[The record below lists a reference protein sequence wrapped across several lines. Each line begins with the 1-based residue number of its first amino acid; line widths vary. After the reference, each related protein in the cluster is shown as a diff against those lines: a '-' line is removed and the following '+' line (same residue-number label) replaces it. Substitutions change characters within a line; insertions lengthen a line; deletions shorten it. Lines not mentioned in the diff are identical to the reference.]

1 MNYNVG
7 LDNYLLPT
15 TYYPL
20 PTNKR
25 RKMQKKIE
33 TVKTLLDSLPFI
45 RKFYGKTIVIK
56 YGGSAQIDEKL
67 KESFAIDILMLYMVG
82 IKPVIVHGGGKR
94 ITEILTA
101 LNVKT
106 EFKDGVRVTTKE
118 SIKIAEMVLSG
129 EINKEIVNMLNQHGA
144 KAIGIS
150 GKDMSFMRAKS
161 LIGYTGEITSINGVF
176 INKLLSENLIP
187 VIAPI
192 AAGDNATHPGFN
204 INADTAASEIAA
216 AIDAKRVI
224 FLTDTSGVLDKNK
237 NLISSLT
244 KEEIRNLKKDG
255 IIAGG
260 MIPKVDAA
268 LKAVE
273 RGVEKAHI
281 IDGRVE
287 HSILL
292 ELLTSEGIGT
302 EIKEK

>member
-1 MNYNVG
+1 M
-7 LDNYLLPT
+7 
-15 TYYPL
+15 
-20 PTNKR
+20 K
-25 RKMQKKIE
+25 KKIQ

-56 YGGSAQIDEKL
+56 YGGAAQIDEKL
-67 KESFAIDILMLYMVG
+67 KESFAVDILMLYMVG
-82 IKPVIVHGGGKR
+82 MKPVIVHGGGKR

-106 EFKDGVRVTTKE
+106 EFKDGVRVTTEE

-144 KAIGIS
+144 KAIGIN
-150 GKDMSFMRAKS
+150 GKDMSFIKAKS
-161 LIGYTGEITSINGVF
+161 LVGYTGEITSIDGVF

-192 AAGDNATHPGFN
+192 AAGDNATHPGYN

-224 FLTDTSGVLDKNK
+224 FLTDTPGVLDKEK
-237 NLISSLT
+237 SLISSLT
-244 KEEIRNLKKDG
+244 KDEIEKLKQDG
-255 IIAGG
+255 TIAGG

-268 LKAVE
+268 LRAVE

-302 EIKEK
+302 EIKS

>member
-1 MNYNVG
+1 
-7 LDNYLLPT
+7 
-15 TYYPL
+15 
-20 PTNKR
+20 
-25 RKMQKKIE
+25 MQKKIE

-56 YGGSAQIDEKL
+56 YGGAAQIDEKL

-106 EFKDGVRVTTKE
+106 EFKDGVRVTTAE

-144 KAIGIS
+144 KAIGIN
-150 GKDMSFMRAKS
+150 GKDMSFMKAKS
-161 LIGYTGEITSINGVF
+161 LVGYTGEITSIDGVF
-176 INKLLSENLIP
+176 VNKLLSENLIP

-192 AAGDNATHPGFN
+192 AAGDSATHPGYN

-224 FLTDTSGVLDKNK
+224 FLTDTPGVLDKDK
-237 NLISSLT
+237 NLISSL
-244 KEEIRNLKKDG
+244 KKDEIEKLKKDG
-255 IIAGG
+255 TIAGG

-281 IDGRVE
+281 IDGRIE

-302 EIKEK
+302 EIKEN

>member
-1 MNYNVG
+1 
-7 LDNYLLPT
+7 
-15 TYYPL
+15 
-20 PTNKR
+20 
-25 RKMQKKIE
+25 MQKKIE

-56 YGGSAQIDEKL
+56 YGGSAQIDERL
-67 KESFAIDILMLYMVG
+67 KESFAIDILMLYMIG
-82 IKPVIVHGGGKR
+82 LKPVIVHGGGKR

-106 EFKDGVRVTTKE
+106 EFKDGVRVTTEE

-144 KAIGIS
+144 KAIGIN
-150 GKDMSFMRAKS
+150 GKDMSFMKAKS
-161 LIGYTGEITSINGVF
+161 LVGYTGEITSIDGVF

-192 AAGDNATHPGFN
+192 ATGDSATHPGYN

-224 FLTDTSGVLDKNK
+224 FLTDTPGVLDKNK

-244 KEEIRNLKKDG
+244 KDEIEKLKNDG
-255 IIAGG
+255 TIAGG

-268 LKAVE
+268 LTAVE

-281 IDGRVE
+281 IDGRIE

>member
-1 MNYNVG
+1 
-7 LDNYLLPT
+7 
-15 TYYPL
+15 
-20 PTNKR
+20 
-25 RKMQKKIE
+25 MQKKIE
-33 TVKTLLDSLPFI
+33 TVKTLLDALPFI

-106 EFKDGVRVTTKE
+106 EFKDGVRVTTEE

-144 KAIGIS
+144 KAIGIN
-150 GKDMSFMRAKS
+150 GKDMAFMKAKS
-161 LIGYTGEITSINGVF
+161 LLGYTGEIISVDGVF
-176 INKLLSENLIP
+176 INKLISENLIP

-192 AAGDNATHPGFN
+192 AAGDAPTHPGYN
-204 INADTAASEIAA
+204 INADTAASEIAV
-216 AIDAKRVI
+216 AIGAKRVV
-224 FLTDTSGVLDKNK
+224 FLTDTPGVLDENR
-237 NLISSLT
+237 NLISSLNE
-244 KEEIRNLKKDG
+244 KEINSLKDKKV
-255 IIAGG
+255 IAGG

-268 LKAVE
+268 LDAIKK
-273 RGVEKAHI
+273 GVEKAHI

-292 ELLTSEGIGT
+292 ELLTSDGIGT
-302 EIKEK
+302 EIRR

>member
-1 MNYNVG
+1 
-7 LDNYLLPT
+7 
-15 TYYPL
+15 
-20 PTNKR
+20 
-25 RKMQKKIE
+25 MQKKIE

-56 YGGSAQIDEKL
+56 YGGAAQIDEKL

-106 EFKDGVRVTTKE
+106 EFKDGVRVTTAE

-144 KAIGIS
+144 KAIGIN
-150 GKDMSFMRAKS
+150 GKDMSFMKAKS
-161 LIGYTGEITSINGVF
+161 LVGYTGEITSIDGVF
-176 INKLLSENLIP
+176 VNKLLSENLIP

-192 AAGDNATHPGFN
+192 AAGDNATHPGYN

-224 FLTDTSGVLDKNK
+224 FLTDTPGVLDKNK

-244 KEEIRNLKKDG
+244 KDEIEKLKNDG
-255 IIAGG
+255 TIAGG

-268 LKAVE
+268 LRAVE

-281 IDGRVE
+281 IDGRIE

-302 EIKEK
+302 EIKEN

>member
-1 MNYNVG
+1 
-7 LDNYLLPT
+7 
-15 TYYPL
+15 
-20 PTNKR
+20 
-25 RKMQKKIE
+25 MQKKIE

-94 ITEILTA
+94 ITEILNA

-144 KAIGIS
+144 KAIGIN
-150 GKDMSFMRAKS
+150 GKDMGFMKAEE
-161 LIGYTGEITSINGVF
+161 LIGYTGKITSIDGEF
-176 INKLLSENLIP
+176 INRLISENLIP

-192 AAGDNATHPGFN
+192 AAGNSPTHPGFN

-216 AIDAKRVI
+216 AIGAKRVI
-224 FLTDTSGVLDKNK
+224 FLTDTPGVLDNNK
-237 NLISSLT
+237 NLLSSLFS
-244 KEEIRNLKKDG
+244 KDIEKLKKEG
-255 IIAGG
+255 VITGG

-268 LKAVE
+268 LFAVK

-302 EIKEK
+302 EIKDK

>member
-1 MNYNVG
+1 M
-7 LDNYLLPT
+7 
-15 TYYPL
+15 
-20 PTNKR
+20 K
-25 RKMQKKIE
+25 KKIQ
-33 TVKTLLDSLPFI
+33 TVQTLLDSLPFI
-45 RKFYGKTIVIK
+45 KKFYGQTIVIK

-67 KESFAIDILMLYMVG
+67 KESFAVDILMLYMVG

-94 ITEILTA
+94 ITEILGA
-101 LNVKT
+101 LNIKT

-144 KAIGIS
+144 KAIGIN
-150 GKDMSFMRAKS
+150 GKDMSFMKAKE
-161 LIGYTGEITSINGVF
+161 LVGYTGEITSIDGIFV
-176 INKLLSENLIP
+176 NKLLSENLIP

-192 AAGDNATHPGFN
+192 ACGNSPTHPGFN

-216 AIDAKRVI
+216 AINARRVM
-224 FLTDTSGVLDKNK
+224 FLTDTPGVLDKNK
-237 NLISSLT
+237 ELLSSLSE
-244 KEEIRNLKKDG
+244 EEIKILKENG
-255 IIAGG
+255 TIAGG

-268 LKAVE
+268 LSAVDK
-273 RGVEKAHI
+273 GVEKAHI

-302 EIKEK
+302 EIKK

>member
-1 MNYNVG
+1 
-7 LDNYLLPT
+7 
-15 TYYPL
+15 
-20 PTNKR
+20 
-25 RKMQKKIE
+25 MQKKIKKVE
-33 TVKTLLDSLPFI
+33 TLLDALPFI

-94 ITEILTA
+94 ITEILNA
-101 LNVKT
+101 LKVKT

-129 EINKEIVNMLNQHGA
+129 EINKEIVNMLNMHGA
-144 KAIGIS
+144 KAIGIN
-150 GKDMSFMRAKS
+150 GKDMAFMKAKE
-161 LIGYTGEITSINGVF
+161 LMGYTGEIISVDGVF

-192 AAGDNATHPGFN
+192 ATGDSPTHPGFN

-216 AIDAKRVI
+216 SVNAKRVI
-224 FLTDTSGVLDKNK
+224 FLTDTPGVLDKNGS
-237 NLISSLT
+237 LLSSLT
-244 KEEIRNLKKDG
+244 FDEIEDYKKDG
-255 IIAGG
+255 TISGG

-268 LKAVE
+268 VHAVKK
-273 RGVEKAHI
+273 GVEKAHI

-302 EIKEK
+302 EIKR

>member
-1 MNYNVG
+1 
-7 LDNYLLPT
+7 
-15 TYYPL
+15 
-20 PTNKR
+20 
-25 RKMQKKIE
+25 MQKKIQ

-45 RKFYGKTIVIK
+45 RKFYGETIVIK
-56 YGGSAQIDEKL
+56 YGGAAQIDEKL

-106 EFKDGVRVTTKE
+106 KFKDGVRVTTKE

-144 KAIGIS
+144 KAIGIN
-150 GKDMSFMRAKS
+150 GKDMNFIKAKS
-161 LIGYTGEITSINGVF
+161 LVGYTGEITSINGVF
-176 INKLLSENLIP
+176 VNKLLSENLIP

-192 AAGDNATHPGFN
+192 ASGEGATHPGYN
-204 INADTAASEIAA
+204 INADTAASEIAV

-224 FLTDTSGVLDKNK
+224 FLTDTPGVLDKNK

-244 KEEIRNLKKDG
+244 KDEIIKLKNNST
-255 IIAGG
+255 IAGG

-268 LKAVE
+268 LRAVE

-281 IDGRVE
+281 IDGRIE

-302 EIKEK
+302 EIK